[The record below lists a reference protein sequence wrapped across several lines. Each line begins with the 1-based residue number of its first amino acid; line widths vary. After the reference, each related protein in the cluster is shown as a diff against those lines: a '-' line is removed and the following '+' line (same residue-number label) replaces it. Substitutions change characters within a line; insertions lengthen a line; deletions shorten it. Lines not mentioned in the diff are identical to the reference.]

1 MERRENFPVGAK
13 VRIDDKIDAVVTAAV
28 TTAVQVEHNGK
39 VEVIDNLARLEVIS
53 RPFELMAIFKEVDED
68 VLTAVCKIIV
78 NDGGNIE
85 KTETWGKKRL
95 AFTINGYNDGMYYL
109 ITFHSLDN
117 TVRKLC
123 TYCKENDNI
132 LRYMVI
138 RKGA

>member
-1 MERRENFPVGAK
+1 MELRENFPIGAR
-13 VRIDDKIDAVVTAAV
+13 VRIDDKVDAVVTAAV
-28 TTAVQVEHNGK
+28 TTAVQVEHDGK
-39 VEVIDNLARLEVIS
+39 VEIIDNLARLEVIS
-53 RPFELMAIFKEVDED
+53 RPFELMMIFKKTDED
-68 VLTAVCKIIV
+68 VLAAVCNMIV

-85 KTETWGKKRL
+85 KTETWGKKCL
-95 AFTINGYNDGMYYL
+95 AFAINGYNEGMYYL

-123 TYCKENDNI
+123 TYCKKNDNI